1 MEKLL
6 EQAQAFEQ
14 RKLSHMSTSDRVKAS
29 REVKQLILSI
39 NQFYKK
45 SKDANLMDVMKRLT
59 VKKRKIE
66 KRLMGTPVI

>member
-6 EQAQAFEQ
+6 EQARDFEQ

-45 SKDANLMDVMKRLT
+45 NKDSQLMDLMKRLT

-66 KRLMGTPVI
+66 KRIMGTPVI

>member
-6 EQAQAFEQ
+6 EQAHAFEQ

-45 SKDANLMDVMKRLT
+45 NKDAKLMDVMKRLT

-66 KRLMGTPVI
+66 KRIMGTPVV